1 MMGKTTFPNI
11 MKTHFNS
18 VWVCLLSLAAFDISN
33 HVEGAIFAINPT
45 DFGPNATLITFA
57 GLKPFAEPTNVSG
70 VGLILQN
77 GQGPDVAFDP
87 GPVREFGPS
96 EGTIIQNIAS
106 GFSDLNVYFP
116 GKISDFG
123 FDLRTW
129 PSENINLSFYS
140 SGSLLQT
147 LVIPTRT
154 TTSDPLSP
162 QLFYGFQSS
171 TAFDHLLIAARGPN
185 ENFLE
190 MDNLIFAPAPEP
202 GAIALATL
210 GCVSLALRRRLFVG
224 HAGQ

>member
-1 MMGKTTFPNI
+1 MMDKIRFPNI
-11 MKTHFNS
+11 MKTHFAK
-18 VWVCLLSLAAFDISN
+18 VWVCLLSMAAFAISS
-33 HVEGAIFAINPT
+33 HADGAIIAINPL

-57 GLKPFAEPTNVSG
+57 GLKPFAEPTNVAG

-106 GFSDLNVYFP
+106 GFSDLNIYFP
-116 GKISDFG
+116 GKITDFG

-129 PSENINLSFYS
+129 PSENINLTFYS

-147 LVIPTRT
+147 LTIPTRT

-162 QLFYGFQSS
+162 QLFYGFESS
-171 TAFDHLLIAARGPN
+171 TEFDHLLIAARGPSS
-185 ENFLE
+185 NFLE
-190 MDNLIFAPAPEP
+190 LDNLIFTPAPEP
-202 GAIALATL
+202 GAITLATL
-210 GCVSLALRRRLFVG
+210 GCISLALRRRLF
-224 HAGQ
+224 AGPVVK